1 MKRYGLIGHP
11 LEHSFSQAIFNGKFA
26 REHIDAEY
34 DVFDLESIDLFLQ
47 FLIQYP
53 DIRGFNITI
62 PFKESIISFLDALD
76 PVAAEVGAV
85 NTVKVVKGDLIGYNT
100 DVIGIE
106 STLHSIASFTVDEP
120 LGDSKSLV
128 EKMSQKVTALIL
140 GTGGASKAVQYV
152 LKKQGLPYHLVS
164 RSAKRGDFTYKMLT
178 PEIIRNHQLIINATP
193 VGMAPHTKKAPSI
206 PYEAITREHTLF
218 DLIYNPEETLFLRYG
233 REHGA
238 QTINGL
244 TMLHAQAQATWEIW
258 SSLR

>member
-1 MKRYGLIGHP
+1 MKVGTVSHPYDMRLIP
-11 LEHSFSQAIFNGKFA
+11 AKLLTVNKCYQRPEQKK
-26 REHIDAEY
+26 E
-34 DVFDLESIDLFLQ
+34 
-47 FLIQYP
+47 
-53 DIRGFNITI
+53 IR
-62 PFKESIISFLDALD
+62 SIISEFDYHL
-76 PVAAEVGAV
+76 V
-85 NTVKVVKGDLIGYNT
+85 NAVKVVKRDLIGYNT